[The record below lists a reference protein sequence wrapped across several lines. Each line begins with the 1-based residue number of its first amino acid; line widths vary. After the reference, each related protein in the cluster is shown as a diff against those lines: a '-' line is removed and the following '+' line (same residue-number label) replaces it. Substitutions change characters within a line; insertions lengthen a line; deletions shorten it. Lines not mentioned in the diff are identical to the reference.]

1 MVEEGKTKHLDM
13 QDIRISANVKIPKY
27 LLDRIAEASVPDEE
41 GDSFFGELY
50 KLDGNNVALT
60 ALVEG
65 VKKGDTKNFVTF
77 VCRKTKYKRLSKD
90 IVRASKLMDI
100 LVNYDEKVNFDC
112 FIRLRFTRRYR
123 AKSIIHL
130 PINITDL
137 NNSPFNEIHGVHF
150 VKKRGKEY
158 EYEVILDLLEN
169 GGLQENILFK
179 YDTKINKKMINEIYD
194 IAKNISERF
203 V

>member
-1 MVEEGKTKHLDM
+1 MVEEGKTENLDL
-13 QDIRISANVKIPKY
+13 QDVRITADVEVPKS
-27 LLDRIAEASVPDEE
+27 LLDKVAGLCVPDEE
-41 GDSFFGELY
+41 GDCLFGELY
-50 KLDGNNVALT
+50 KLDGNNVTLT

-65 VKKGDTKNFVTF
+65 VKKGGTKNSITF
-77 VCRKTKYKRLSKD
+77 VCRKTKSKRLSID
-90 IVRASKLMDI
+90 FIRTSKLIDI
-100 LVNYDEKVNFDC
+100 LADYDKKVIFDC
-112 FIRLRFTRRYR
+112 FIRLQFARRYR
-123 AKSIIHL
+123 AKSIVHL

-169 GGLQENILFK
+169 GKLQENILFK
-179 YDTKINKKMINEIYD
+179 YNAKIKKGMLNEIYD